1 MTRSSEG
8 PRSQPGGGGSS
19 GSGPRSAGGA
29 AVATRTQAAKNASGG
44 ATNRMLVEER
54 RRKILQMLEEQGSV
68 MVEELSERFSVS
80 TVTIRADLASL
91 ERTGRLVRSH
101 GGAVKPQVYDMPL
114 GVKETLHRRE
124 KSRIGQAAARMIR
137 DGETVLLDS
146 GTSTAAI
153 AREVKALPLR
163 ALTVITNALN
173 IAMELAGLRH
183 VRVIMLGGMLREMS
197 YSLVGPHAEQILE
210 RFHVD
215 RLFLGVDGVDPE
227 VGLTTPDVLEAKLN
241 ALMIRVSRQ
250 VIVVADSS
258 KFGRRSLSKISDLDA
273 VHKVVTDRKIS
284 AEMVRA
290 LKAANIDVIIV

>member
-1 MTRSSEG
+1 MTL
-8 PRSQPGGGGSS
+8 
-19 GSGPRSAGGA
+19 
-29 AVATRTQAAKNASGG
+29 
-44 ATNRMLVEER
+44 RMLVEER
-54 RRKILQMLEEQGSV
+54 RRTILQMLDEQGSV
-68 MVEELSERFSVS
+68 MVEELAERFSVS
-80 TVTIRADLASL
+80 SVTVRADLAAL

-124 KSRIGQAAARMIR
+124 KTRIGQAAAKMIR

-146 GTSTAAI
+146 GTSTAAL
-153 AREVKALPLR
+153 AREVKVLPLR

-227 VGLTTPDVLEAKLN
+227 VGLTTPDVLEARLN

-258 KFGRRSLSKISDLDA
+258 KFGRRSLSKIADLEA

-284 AEMVRA
+284 AEMLRA
-290 LKAANIDVIIV
+290 LKNANVEVMVV

>member
-1 MTRSSEG
+1 
-8 PRSQPGGGGSS
+8 
-19 GSGPRSAGGA
+19 
-29 AVATRTQAAKNASGG
+29 
-44 ATNRMLVEER
+44 MLVEER
-54 RRKILQMLEEQGSV
+54 RRKILQMLDEQGSV

-124 KSRIGQAAARMIR
+124 KGRIGQAAAKMIR

-183 VRVIMLGGMLREMS
+183 IRVIMLGGMLREMS

-250 VIVVADSS
+250 VVVVADSS
-258 KFGRRSLSKISDLDA
+258 KFGRRSLSKIADLDA
-273 VHKVVTDRKIS
+273 VHKVITDRKIS
-284 AEMVRA
+284 ADMVRA
-290 LKAANIDVIIV
+290 LKAANIEVVIV